1 VPPELK
7 FIQDRQEQKTLRTL
21 LKSMLTSKSCYLFG
35 GSSFTLPL
43 FSLVQIQKRGRMG
56 APEVKAADAARP
68 AVARFLWETNS
79 ELDEPVVD
87 YLSE

>member
-1 VPPELK
+1 
-7 FIQDRQEQKTLRTL
+7 
-21 LKSMLTSKSCYLFG
+21 M
-35 GSSFTLPL
+35 PL
-43 FSLVQIQKRGRMG
+43 FSPMQIQKRGRMG
-56 APEVKAADAARP
+56 ALEVKAADAARP